1 MVSSFGICMLVE
13 CNILTGKD
21 NMKRKAAFVL
31 SGSGV
36 KDGTEIHEAV
46 SALIAL
52 DRAGY
57 EIVFTAPD
65 IEQTAAVD
73 HYAEKPENETRNAL
87 VESARIARGNI
98 KPLADLSSDE
108 YDAVVF
114 PGGFGAALTLCSFAQ
129 DGAECSVNPGVRKLI
144 DEALE
149 AGKPIAAMCIAP
161 VILARVIPG
170 ARLTIGTHPETAAAI
185 NSMGA
190 VHVNC
195 PVNDS
200 VVDRERKIVT
210 TPAYMLAS
218 GPAEVFEGAVSM
230 VEKLGELF

>member
-1 MVSSFGICMLVE
+1 MPVE

-21 NMKRKAAFVL
+21 NMKRKVAFVL
-31 SGSGV
+31 SGSGL

-65 IEQTAAVD
+65 IEQAVTVD
-73 HYAEKPENETRNAL
+73 HCTEEPERETRNVL

-98 KPLADLSSDE
+98 KPLADLSPDE

-114 PGGFGAALTLCSFAQ
+114 PGGFGAALTLCSFAK
-129 DGAECSVNPGVRKLI
+129 DGSECSVNPEVRELI
-144 DEALE
+144 YEALE
-149 AGKPIAAMCIAP
+149 KGKPIAAMCIAP
-161 VILARVIPG
+161 VILARMIPG
-170 ARLTIGTHPETAAAI
+170 ARLTIGSHPETAAAI
-185 NSMGA
+185 NAMGA

-195 PVNDS
+195 PVKES
-200 VVDRERKIVT
+200 VVDVARKLVT

-218 GPAEVFEGAVSM
+218 GPAEVYEGALNM
-230 VEKLGELF
+230 VEELGKLF

>member
-1 MVSSFGICMLVE
+1 MNSFGICMLVE

-21 NMKRKAAFVL
+21 SMKRKVAFVL

-65 IEQTAAVD
+65 IEQTATVD
-73 HYAEKPENETRNAL
+73 HCTEEPERETRNVL

-98 KPLADLSSDE
+98 KPLTDLSPDE

-114 PGGFGAALTLCSFAQ
+114 PGGFGAALTLCSFAK
-129 DGAECSVNPGVRKLI
+129 DGSECSVNPEVRKLI
-144 DEALE
+144 DEALKQ
-149 AGKPIAAMCIAP
+149 GKPIAAMCIAP

-170 ARLTIGTHPETAAAI
+170 ARLTIGSHPETAAAI
-185 NSMGA
+185 NAMGA

-200 VVDRERKIVT
+200 VVDMERKIVT

>member
-1 MVSSFGICMLVE
+1 
-13 CNILTGKD
+13 
-21 NMKRKAAFVL
+21 MKRKVAFVL

-57 EIVFTAPD
+57 DIIFTAPD
-65 IEQTAAVD
+65 IEQTAVVD
-73 HYAEKPENETRNAL
+73 HCSEKPESETRNAL
-87 VESARIARGNI
+87 VESARIARGDI
-98 KPLADLSSDE
+98 KSLTELSPDE

-114 PGGFGAALTLCSFAQ
+114 PGGFGAALTLCSFAK
-129 DGAECSVNPGVRKLI
+129 DGTECSVNPEVRKLI

-149 AGKPIAAMCIAP
+149 SGKPIAAMCIAP
-161 VILARVIPG
+161 VILARIIPG
-170 ARLTIGTHPETAAAI
+170 VRLTIGSHPETADAI

-210 TPAYMLAS
+210 TPAYMLAN
-218 GPAEVFEGAVSM
+218 GPAEVYEGAVSM

>member
-1 MVSSFGICMLVE
+1 MYIKKGFL
-13 CNILTGKD
+13 
-21 NMKRKAAFVL
+21 MKRKVAFVL
-31 SGSGV
+31 SGCGV

-57 EIVFTAPD
+57 DIIFTAPD
-65 IEQTAAVD
+65 IEQTSVVD
-73 HYAEKPENETRNAL
+73 HCSEKPESETRNAL
-87 VESARIARGNI
+87 VESARIARGDI
-98 KPLADLSSDE
+98 KSLTELSPDE

-114 PGGFGAALTLCSFAQ
+114 PGGFGAALTLCSFAK
-129 DGAECSVNPGVRKLI
+129 DGPECSVNPEVSKLI

-149 AGKPIAAMCIAP
+149 NGKPIAAMCIAP
-161 VILARVIPG
+161 VILARIIPG
-170 ARLTIGTHPETAAAI
+170 VRLTIGSHPETADAI

-200 VVDRERKIVT
+200 VVDRERKVVT
-210 TPAYMLAS
+210 TPAYMLAN

>member
-1 MVSSFGICMLVE
+1 
-13 CNILTGKD
+13 
-21 NMKRKAAFVL
+21 MKRKVAFVL

-57 EIVFTAPD
+57 DIIFTAPD
-65 IEQTAAVD
+65 IEQTASVD
-73 HYAEKPENETRNAL
+73 HYAEKPERETRNAL
-87 VESARIARGNI
+87 VEAARIARGNI
-98 KPLADLSSDE
+98 KPLADLSPDE

-114 PGGFGAALTLCSFAQ
+114 PGGFGAALTLCSFAR
-129 DGAECSVNPGVRKLI
+129 DGAECSVNQEVRKLI
-144 DEALE
+144 NEAMKD
-149 AGKPIAAMCIAP
+149 GKPIAAMCIAP

-170 ARLTIGTHPETAAAI
+170 ARLTIGSHPETADAI
-185 NSMGA
+185 NVMGA

-200 VVDRERKIVT
+200 VVDIERKIVT

>member
-1 MVSSFGICMLVE
+1 MR
-13 CNILTGKD
+13 
-21 NMKRKAAFVL
+21 RKVAFVL
-31 SGSGV
+31 SGCGV

-57 EIVFTAPD
+57 DIIFTAPD
-65 IEQTAAVD
+65 IEQSAAVD
-73 HYAEKPENETRNAL
+73 HCTEKPERESRNAL
-87 VESARIARGNI
+87 VESARIARGEI
-98 KPLADLSSDE
+98 RPLADLSTDD

-114 PGGFGAALTLCSFAQ
+114 PGGFGAALTLCSFAK
-129 DGAECSVNPGVRKLI
+129 DGPECSVNQDVRKLI

-149 AGKPIAAMCIAP
+149 NGKPIAAMCIAP
-161 VILARVIPG
+161 VILARTIPG
-170 ARLTIGTHPETAAAI
+170 ARLTIGSHPETADAI

-200 VVDRERKIVT
+200 IVDRDRKIVT
-210 TPAYMLAS
+210 TPAYMLAN
-218 GPAEVFEGAVSM
+218 GPAEVFEGAVNM